1 MKKLIMFVLSIAML
15 FSLCACG
22 GGNDAPKTDNSTPTA
37 ETAMTKEEMLEQA
50 EEVNAS
56 LLNNDCFDNLAKA
69 KQTYCDKVIIT
80 KAYVYMVNEDH
91 VVLGCSTSSGA
102 QVCIA
107 AYMPV
112 DDLVQIESS
121 SVITVVGLVSDIED
135 RDFDW
140 GGMTVNYPHYIMD
153 TAYLVTE

>member
-1 MKKLIMFVLSIAML
+1 MKKLILIVLSLAML
-15 FSLCACG
+15 LSLCACG
-22 GGNDAPKTDNSTPTA
+22 GGTDTPKNDDTTP
-37 ETAMTKEEMLEQA
+37 AMTKDEMLEQA

-56 LLNNDCFDNLAKA
+56 QLNNDCFDNLAKA
-69 KQTYCDKVIIT
+69 KQTYSDKVIIT